1 MNNNTIR
8 NMFVTANNELIPLF
22 TIPRDKYTTMI
33 LFTLFIMVNIFI
45 QAADK
50 LGDKIEAAVYK
61 LRAEI
66 ATKNTEI
73 ATKNDQLEKQA
84 EQLKALNDQIEKQAE
99 QLKALNNQIEK
110 QETK

>member
-8 NMFVTANNELIPLF
+8 NMFITANNELIPLI

-50 LGDKIEAAVYK
+50 LGDKIEAAVNK
-61 LRAEI
+61 LHAEI
-66 ATKNTEI
+66 ATKN
-73 ATKNDQLEKQA
+73 A
-84 EQLKALNDQIEKQAE
+84 QIKKQAE
-99 QLKALNNQIEK
+99 QLKALNNQLEKQTEQLKALNNNQLEK
-110 QETK
+110 QETKTNK

>member
-8 NMFVTANNELIPLF
+8 NMFVTANNELFPLI

-66 ATKNTEI
+66 ATKN
-73 ATKNDQLEKQA
+73 AQLEKQA
-84 EQLKALNDQIEKQAE
+84 EQLKALNNQLEKQTE
-99 QLKALNNQIEK
+99 QLKALNEQLEK

>member
-8 NMFVTANNELIPLF
+8 NMFVTANNELFPLI

-33 LFTLFIMVNIFI
+33 LFTLFVMVNIFI

-61 LRAEI
+61 LHTEI
-66 ATKNTEI
+66 ETKN
-73 ATKNDQLEKQA
+73 KQLEKQA
-84 EQLKALNDQIEKQAE
+84 EQLKALNNQLEKQAE
-99 QLKALNNQIEK
+99 QLKTLNNQLEK
-110 QETK
+110 QEAN

>member
-8 NMFVTANNELIPLF
+8 NMFVTANNELFPLF

-61 LRAEI
+61 LH
-66 ATKNTEI
+66 TEI
-73 ATKNDQLEKQA
+73 ATKNA
-84 EQLKALNDQIEKQAE
+84 QIEKQAE
-99 QLKALNNQIEK
+99 QLKALTKQLETQQVTQQVTQ

>member
-1 MNNNTIR
+1 
-8 NMFVTANNELIPLF
+8 MFVTANNELFPLI

-33 LFTLFIMVNIFI
+33 LFTLFVMVNIFI

-61 LRAEI
+61 LHA
-66 ATKNTEI
+66 EI

-84 EQLKALNDQIEKQAE
+84 EQLKALNEQLEKQTE
-99 QLKALNNQIEK
+99 QLKALNNQLEIKEAK
-110 QETK
+110 

>member
-1 MNNNTIR
+1 MNNDTIR
-8 NMFVTANNELIPLF
+8 NMFVTSNNELFPLI

-66 ATKNTEI
+66 E
-73 ATKNDQLEKQA
+73 TKNDQLEKQA
-84 EQLKALNDQIEKQAE
+84 EQLKALNNQLEKQAE
-99 QLKALNNQIEK
+99 QLKALNNQLEIKEVK
-110 QETK
+110 

>member
-66 ATKNTEI
+66 ATKNT
-73 ATKNDQLEKQA
+73 
-84 EQLKALNDQIEKQAE
+84 QIEKQAE

-110 QETK
+110 QAEQLKALNAQIEKQETK

>member
-61 LRAEI
+61 LHAEI
-66 ATKNTEI
+66 ATKNAQLEKQ
-73 ATKNDQLEKQA
+73 AEQLEKQA
-84 EQLKALNDQIEKQAE
+84 EQLKALTDQ
-99 QLKALNNQIEK
+99 LEK
-110 QETK
+110 QEIQETN

>member
-8 NMFVTANNELIPLF
+8 NMFITANNELIPLI

-66 ATKNTEI
+66 ATKT
-73 ATKNDQLEKQA
+73 AQLEKQA
-84 EQLKALNDQIEKQAE
+84 EQIKALNDQIEKQAE
-99 QLKALNNQIEK
+99 QLKALNNQLEK
-110 QETK
+110 Q

>member
-1 MNNNTIR
+1 MNNDTIR
-8 NMFVTANNELIPLF
+8 NMFVTSNNELFPLI
-22 TIPRDKYTTMI
+22 TIPRDKYTTII

-66 ATKNTEI
+66 AAKN
-73 ATKNDQLEKQA
+73 AQLEKQA
-84 EQLKALNDQIEKQAE
+84 EQLKALNDQLFQQTE
-99 QLKALNNQIEK
+99 QLKALNNQLDK
-110 QETK
+110 QEPK